1 MTLSDKIKA
10 VENVLDNCDLDA
22 EVYGVIAA
30 LRAIEFFNDDDCA
43 DYADKYGIE
52 YFRRNDYKSY

>member
-43 DYADKYGIE
+43 DYAHKYGIE
-52 YFRRNDYKSY
+52 YFKWNDKY